1 LEEQIFLKKKIN
13 KNIPIPL
20 YYQLKELLLEFIEN
34 AGDNTVLPTETALC
48 ELYDI
53 SRSTVRQAMGELTS
67 EGYIT
72 RKKGKGT
79 TILPRKIKQDFLVIL
94 ESFNNEMQQKGLKPK
109 TEVISRIVTSPYSAV
124 QKFLNLTQD
133 AEVVQLVR
141 LRSIDEKPLVL
152 VTTYLPADYHNLR
165 NIIDE
170 DLEHKSMY
178 KLMEQNYNTIIISCR
193 RMLEIRLAGDF
204 EAQHLKVEKGA
215 PLQYIETLST
225 DADGQPIEFSK
236 AFYRGDNNKFF
247 IDTVRRSIK

>member
-1 LEEQIFLKKKIN
+1 MDDAILKKKIN

-20 YYQLKELLLEFIEN
+20 YYQLKELLLEYIEN
-34 AGDNTVLPTETALC
+34 SDEDAVLPTETTLC
-48 ELYDI
+48 SIHNI
-53 SRSTVRQAMGELTS
+53 SRSTVRQALGELTA

-79 TILPRKIKQDFLVIL
+79 AILPRKIKQDFLVIL
-94 ESFNNEMQQKGLKPK
+94 ESFNDEMQEKGLKPT
-109 TEVISRIVTSPYSAV
+109 TEVISKSIMVPYLSV
-124 QKFLNLTQD
+124 QKALNLSSED
-133 AEVVQLVR
+133 EVIQLVR
-141 LRSIDEKPLVL
+141 MRSINEIPLVL

-165 NIIDE
+165 KIIHE

-178 KLMEQNYNTIIISCR
+178 NLLETKYDTFIISCR

-215 PLQYIETLST
+215 PLQYIETVST
-225 DADGQPIEFSK
+225 DADRQPIEFSK

-247 IDTVRRSIK
+247 IETVKRSMA